1 MHKNQVIL
9 VFNKTFF
16 QIIFSLNIDQQNAQK
31 LAAKIV
37 KTNDKKRLKE
47 LMEKLDIGQLNQKL
61 NLMS

>member
-1 MHKNQVIL
+1 M
-9 VFNKTFF
+9 
-16 QIIFSLNIDQQNAQK
+16 NIDQQNAQK